1 MTEIITEKK
10 LSPAQ
15 LKAIETLLTCGS
27 VSEAASAAN
36 VTTNT
41 IYRWMKDDAFLTALR
56 AAEGVAIAGLSR
68 ALAGLGESA
77 TSVLRAALG
86 EDQKMNTRLRAVE
99 IVIGNLL
106 RLRELVDLEERV
118 ATLEANNAKQP

>member
-1 MTEIITEKK
+1 MTENVTEKK

-15 LKAIETLLTCGS
+15 FKAIEMLLTCGS
-27 VSEAASAAN
+27 VSEAATAAN

-41 IYRWMKDDAFLTALR
+41 IYRWMKDDTFLTALR

-77 TSVLRAALG
+77 AGVLKAALG
-86 EDQKMNTRLRAVE
+86 EGEKMNTRLRAVE

-118 ATLEANNAKQP
+118 AELEANNAKQS